1 VFDQIKKQFASV
13 NILITLLIV
22 AVGMYVFQI
31 GWQVI
36 QVFSDIIVILVSAW
50 LISFIL
56 EPFVEALTVGVK
68 IARIVAAA
76 FVYIIFFALVALL
89 IFLFIP
95 IISTQ
100 MQSLFTTLPKY
111 LNASPL
117 FIQHSVSSIVNSLGN
132 SLPLIPSLA
141 QFVFYIFLVF
151 IISFYFVMDKG
162 KFDKELYSLTPK
174 KWHVHIKFAQETIN
188 RTFGSFIRV
197 QLLFGLI
204 GGIATW
210 IVLAILHIPFAA
222 STSVIAGIMT
232 SIPVLGP
239 ILGII
244 PPVAIAFF
252 ADPTKAIIVFV
263 VLLAM
268 QQILFNI
275 IAPKLL
281 GSALKLHPVVVL
293 LSFIVGFKIF
303 GTLGA
308 IFAAPMIAVIVIVL
322 HRLSHHFFEQE

>member
-1 VFDQIKKQFASV
+1 V

-22 AVGMYVFQI
+22 AVGIYIFQI
-31 GWQVI
+31 GWGVI
-36 QVFSDIIVILVSAW
+36 NTFSDVIVILVSAW

-56 EPFVEALTVGVK
+56 EPFVESLTTGIK
-68 IARIVAAA
+68 APRILAAA
-76 FVYIIFFALVALL
+76 FVYTLFFALVALL

-95 IISTQ
+95 TISTQ
-100 MQSLFTTLPKY
+100 MQSLFTTLPNY
-111 LNASPL
+111 LNHAPP
-117 FIQHSVSSIVNSLGN
+117 FIQHSIGSIIDSLGN

-162 KFDKELYSLTPK
+162 RFDKELMSLTPK
-174 KWHVHIKFAQETIN
+174 KWHSHITFTQETIN

-197 QLLFGLI
+197 QLIFGLI

-210 IVLAILHIPFAA
+210 IVLVILHVPFAA
-222 STSVIAGIMT
+222 STSIIAGIMT

-268 QQILFNI
+268 QQVLFNI